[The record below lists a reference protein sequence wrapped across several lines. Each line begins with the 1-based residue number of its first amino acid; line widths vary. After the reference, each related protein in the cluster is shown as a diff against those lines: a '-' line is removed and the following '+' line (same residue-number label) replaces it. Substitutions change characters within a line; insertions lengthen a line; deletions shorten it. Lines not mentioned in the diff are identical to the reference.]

1 MGERQLM
8 SVEAWPDE
16 DRRMPGKVHR
26 VHRVDVEQLTCCGR
40 KYLTF
45 PGDWAMR
52 ITGEWSKVTCRK
64 CLTCIDLTADEK
76 ARYTRR
82 LDAMRV

>member
-1 MGERQLM
+1 MGE
-8 SVEAWPDE
+8 SVDGVEAGRPE
-16 DRRMPGKVHR
+16 DRRLPGK

-45 PGDWAMR
+45 LGDWAIR

-64 CLTCIDLTADEK
+64 CLTCINLTADEK

-82 LDAMRV
+82 LDAKRV

>member
-1 MGERQLM
+1 MGE
-8 SVEAWPDE
+8 SVDGVEAGRAE
-16 DRRMPGKVHR
+16 DRRLPGKVHR
-26 VHRVDVEQLTCCGR
+26 ADVEHLTCCGR
-40 KYLTF
+40 KCLTF

-64 CLTCIDLTADEK
+64 CLTCIELTADEK